1 MTTRAA
7 RTHQVFLCRSHSDG
21 GLRGDPGEIKVKI
34 SLQALEIITRVI
46 RNYLQQPTFNCAELF
61 IMNEKRN
68 LLAQWVIKQKYLHE
82 AYHTARLVE

>member
-1 MTTRAA
+1 MTTRET

-21 GLRGDPGEIKVKI
+21 GLRGDPCEIKVKI
-34 SLQALEIITRVI
+34 SLHALEIITRVI

-68 LLAQWVIKQKYLHE
+68 LLAPQWVIKQKYLHE
-82 AYHTARLVE
+82 AYHTARLL